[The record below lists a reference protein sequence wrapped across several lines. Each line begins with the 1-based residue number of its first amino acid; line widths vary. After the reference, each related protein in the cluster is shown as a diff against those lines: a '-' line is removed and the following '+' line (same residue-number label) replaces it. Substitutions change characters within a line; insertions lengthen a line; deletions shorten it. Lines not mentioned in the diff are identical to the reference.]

1 MGPRTPF
8 GPGLISPKFEKD
20 PTDKEGKR
28 FKPII
33 FPQYVEEK
41 RAGHTRSM

>member
-20 PTDKEGKR
+20 PTDKDGKR

-41 RAGHTRSM
+41 RAGYT